1 MTLLETYRLPVRVP
15 PLASESLRGF
25 LMRAAEQ
32 NGLAGIDRLMTDVV
46 GGARLPIT
54 PRRAQRLADYCRCD
68 VPEFFQ
74 LFGIEYRSEDGG
86 RKWQIAD
93 QWVTKDYFVRAGHP
107 AICPACLR
115 SEGFLRGQWDLTFY
129 AACSLHSQRLLETCP
144 ACRRPVSA
152 HRARIDACNCGHS
165 FLSDET
171 PPAPEEAL
179 WLASLVDRRVTNT
192 IHRATRQT
200 SEKTGR
206 VVDRLALLDLDAL
219 FKTIW
224 FFGHCFTTNNP
235 LQTGHGRQKPS
246 VDAALQIIGAAFDV
260 LGDWPDSFIR
270 GLERWLWRFDPD
282 GRRHPE
288 FCLMPIHHY
297 LAREL
302 AGSESA
308 FIAAAYERFLRDAW
322 KTRNY
327 TPTRQKATQQMELF

>member
-25 LMRAAEQ
+25 LMRAAAQ
-32 NGLAGIDRLMTDVV
+32 NGLSGIDRLMTDVV

-54 PRRAQRLADYCRCD
+54 PRRAQLLADYCRCD

-74 LFGIEYRSEDGG
+74 LFGIEYRSEDRG

-93 QWVTKDYFVRAGHP
+93 QWVTKDYFVRAGRP
-107 AICPACLR
+107 AVCPGCLR

-129 AACSLHSQRLLETCP
+129 AACPLHGRRLLETCS
-144 ACRRPVSA
+144 ACHGTVSA

-192 IHRATRQT
+192 NHRATWQT

-206 VVDRLALLDLDAL
+206 AVDRLASLELDAL

-224 FFGHCFTTNNP
+224 FFGHCFSASDP
-235 LQTGHGRQKPS
+235 LQTGHGRQKAS
-246 VDAALQIIGAAFDV
+246 VDVALQIIRAAFDV
-260 LGDWPDSFIR
+260 LGDWPDSFMR
-270 GLERWLWRFDPD
+270 GLERWLLRFDPE
-282 GRRHPE
+282 RRCHPE
-288 FCLMPIHHY
+288 SCLMPIHHY

-308 FIAAAYERFLRDAW
+308 FIAAAYQRFLRDAW
-322 KTRNY
+322 KTRNDI
-327 TPTRQKATQQMELF
+327 PTRQKATQQMELF

>member
-32 NGLAGIDRLMTDVV
+32 NGLSGIDRLMTDVV

-54 PRRAQRLADYCRCD
+54 PRRAQLLADYCRCD

-93 QWVTKDYFVRAGHP
+93 QWVTKDYFIRAGRP

-115 SEGFLRGQWDLTFY
+115 SEGYLRGQWDLTFY
-129 AACSLHSQRLLETCP
+129 AACSVHGLRLLETCH
-144 ACRRPVSA
+144 ACRRPVPA

-165 FLSDET
+165 FVSDQT
-171 PPAPEEAL
+171 LPAPEEAL
-179 WLASLVDRRVTNT
+179 WLASLVDRRVTN
-192 IHRATRQT
+192 IVRHATWQT

-206 VVDRLALLDLDAL
+206 AVDRLASLDLDAL

-224 FFGHCFTTNNP
+224 FFGHCFTTSHP
-235 LQTGHGRQKPS
+235 LQTGHGRQKAS
-246 VDAALQIIGAAFDV
+246 VDAALQIIRAAFDV
-260 LGDWPDSFIR
+260 LEDWPDSFML
-270 GLERWLWRFDPD
+270 GLERGLWRFDPD
-282 GRRHPE
+282 GGRHPE
-288 FCLMPIHHY
+288 SCLMPIHHY

-302 AGSESA
+302 AGPESA
-308 FIAAAYERFLRDAW
+308 FISAAYERFLRDAW
-322 KTRNY
+322 KSRNY
-327 TPTRQKATQQMELF
+327 VPTRQKATQQMELF